1 MLHGPPSTLGT
12 SGTESVHLPTA
23 PPLAATPASLLPS
36 ARGSEAALYDSPD
49 PRIHPPLWGPLGLCS
64 TLPAS
69 MAQTSAEGEMQRAGV
84 SGKSPSPSQAA
95 PCSLRALSCPVS
107 TPALPPA
114 LPFPFH
120 PQPQPPAGTYPFL
133 LLSEAASYFL
143 PHPPSA
149 IVSFRWETTGVWR
162 QLLCT
167 HQWHRHWA
175 ADLGVASCS
184 LQCVNFSSSEIFC
197 KS

>member
-36 ARGSEAALYDSPD
+36 ARGSEVALYDSPD

-69 MAQTSAEGEMQRAGV
+69 TAQTSAEGEMQRAGV

-95 PCSLRALSCPVS
+95 PCSPCVLSGPSPLLLCPRPCPS
-107 TPALPPA
+107 HSPFSPSPCWDIPLPPSFRNS
-114 LPFPFH
+114 LLFPSSSPHQPSSPFGGK
-120 PQPQPPAGTYPFL
+120 PQGCGDN
-133 LLSEAASYFL
+133 
-143 PHPPSA
+143 PSA
-149 IVSFRWETTGVWR
+149 LTNGIVTG
-162 QLLCT
+162 
-167 HQWHRHWA
+167 QWPWMWPLA
-175 ADLGVASCS
+175 L
-184 LQCVNFSSSEIFC
+184 FSV
-197 KS
+197 